1 MTLVQLHVQHIGE
14 PQLTELLRNDTIQ
27 NIEMVNERWALDRW
41 RNFTSQTSL
50 AIEQYG
56 QVVLEKI
63 TTLLE
68 AIVWLTNSTTGPDIS
83 MDADALDENNAP
95 IGLLDACLYTRSDS
109 KALYVDNESVNN
121 RERFR

>member
-1 MTLVQLHVQHIGE
+1 
-14 PQLTELLRNDTIQ
+14 
-27 NIEMVNERWALDRW
+27 MVNERCALERWRW

-63 TTLLE
+63 TTLFE

-109 KALYVDNESVNN
+109 KALYVDSESVNN